1 MIKKLGVLLLAL
13 VTMTFT
19 VWAQD
24 APSLGG
30 GPGGPGGPPMGGH
43 GPHGPGP
50 QFWKNSDIVTKL
62 NLSTTQVT
70 QLDAAFTQH
79 KPNLK
84 IYMTTMRNAD
94 QALRTLLEQDNPDQT
109 QVTNAVNQ
117 VLAGR
122 AALERETT
130 MMMLD
135 FRKVLTAAQWKQL
148 REMHPMGPGFGGG
161 PGHWGKHG
169 GQGGPNQAAPPS
181 GDELPPP
188 PPQD

>member
-1 MIKKLGVLLLAL
+1 MSKKLGVLLLAL
-13 VTMTFT
+13 VTMTLT

-24 APSLGG
+24 NSSQGG
-30 GPGGPGGPPMGGH
+30 GPGGPGGPPPMGGH

-50 QFWKNSDIVTKL
+50 QFWKNSDIATKL
-62 NLSTTQVT
+62 NLSSTQVT
-70 QLDAAFTQH
+70 QLDAAFAQH
-79 KPNLK
+79 KPNLQTNMK
-84 IYMTTMRNAD
+84 NMRASD

-109 QVTNAVNQ
+109 QVNSAVNQ
-117 VLAGR
+117 VLSAR

-148 REMHPMGPGFGGG
+148 RELHPMGPGFGG
-161 PGHWGKHG
+161 PHKWGGHG
-169 GQGGPNQAAPPS
+169 GPNQGGPNGPPS
-181 GDELPPP
+181 DEQAPP